1 MTCTASKTG
10 IKEALAQ
17 SLNIIVLSLLL
28 FIFIFFMDSR
38 YSMIIT
44 SKNTNSSI
52 PIIVATEPLIG
63 RAIGWVLIGLL
74 ISIIFWEII
83 NSLSQM
89 TRKSQREVLEQR
101 AEAIHSLKTVGRDIE
116 YQANLQAAAIIR
128 VKEEEY
134 KKRYSM
140 SGAPRQSI
148 LNIGSAFF
156 GILVGLL
163 ALVTTITLLDYALSI
178 SMP

>member
-1 MTCTASKTG
+1 M
-10 IKEALAQ
+10 
-17 SLNIIVLSLLL
+17 
-28 FIFIFFMDSR
+28 
-38 YSMIIT
+38 
-44 SKNTNSSI
+44 
-52 PIIVATEPLIG
+52 
-63 RAIGWVLIGLL
+63 
-74 ISIIFWEII
+74 
-83 NSLSQM
+83 
-89 TRKSQREVLEQR
+89 LEQR

-163 ALVTTITLLDYALSI
+163 ALVNNDYVTGLRVIDFNAIVVLFGLGLGIGSLKEFVGKA
-178 SMP
+178 SS

>member
-83 NSLSQM
+83 NSLS
-89 TRKSQREVLEQR
+89 
-101 AEAIHSLKTVGRDIE
+101 RD
-116 YQANLQAAAIIR
+116 A
-128 VKEEEY
+128 
-134 KKRYSM
+134 
-140 SGAPRQSI
+140 
-148 LNIGSAFF
+148 
-156 GILVGLL
+156 
-163 ALVTTITLLDYALSI
+163 
-178 SMP
+178 